1 MKKIYVLIYMFLGL
15 FAFSKDFNDG
25 RYSVIKKDG
34 NVTIEMTMIVKNE
47 KILSLS
53 FDKKI
58 NGISQYV
65 GENSKEISRITREIR
80 ENKSTKN
87 IKSNLDKNTNENI
100 KELFEF
106 LCEKSSKSQ
115 EGKYEIGNQ

>member
-1 MKKIYVLIYMFLGL
+1 MKKICILIYMFLGL

-80 ENKSTKN
+80 QNKSTKN
-87 IKSNLDKNTNENI
+87 IKSNLDKDTNENI

-106 LCEKSSKSQ
+106 LCEKARNHK
-115 EGKYEIGNQ
+115 KVNMK